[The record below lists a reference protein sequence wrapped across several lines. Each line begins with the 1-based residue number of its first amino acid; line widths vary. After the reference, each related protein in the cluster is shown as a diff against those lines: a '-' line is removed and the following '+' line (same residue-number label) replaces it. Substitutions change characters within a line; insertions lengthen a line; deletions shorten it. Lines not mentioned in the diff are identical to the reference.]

1 MYSIERMRKWRI
13 QLTGGKKAR
22 NFFGVE
28 SRDIFQ
34 EREMKVDI
42 GYRTR
47 THVIVNDEMIK

>member
-1 MYSIERMRKWRI
+1 MYSIERTRKWRI
-13 QLTGGKKAR
+13 QLTGEKKAR